1 VRCAYGLWRLKLGG
15 KRHRERLHNDVL
27 NGPVWHFWSAEVDS
41 EPRSNLRNAQTA
53 AIKHFNAMIEREKLR
68 KGKTK
73 VFLKKKLIQT
83 EEQRTPQLLEL
94 CIRVT
99 PFTLNMF

>member
-1 VRCAYGLWRLKLGG
+1 
-15 KRHRERLHNDVL
+15 
-27 NGPVWHFWSAEVDS
+27 
-41 EPRSNLRNAQTA
+41 
-53 AIKHFNAMIEREKLR
+53 MIEREKLR
-68 KGKTK
+68 KGKRK

-83 EEQRTPQLLEL
+83 EEQRTPQLLAL